1 MNPFM
6 LDQAA
11 MYAAYHRDRR
21 NIATHVLGVPAII
34 FAVLMALQLV
44 PLDFA
49 LTGLTLAWIAF
60 IFAAIFYLWMHTLGG
75 FLLGVLLLAA
85 TWGSQV
91 LAETLA
97 PTPFWIIV
105 AVLFVGGW
113 ALQLLGHGFEGRRPA
128 LVDNLLQILM
138 APLFLVFEALFA
150 LGQAGDVE
158 AAIAARMP
166 HYVQQGRA
174 SA

>member
-21 NIATHVLGVPAII
+21 NIATHVVGVPAII
-34 FAVLMALQLV
+34 FAVLMMLQLV

-60 IFAAIFYLWMHTLGG
+60 VLAAVFYLWMHTAGG
-75 FLLGVLLLAA
+75 FLLGALLLAA
-85 TWGSQV
+85 TWGSQG
-91 LAETLA
+91 LSESIA
-97 PTPFWIIV
+97 PAPFWMIV
-105 AVLFVGGW
+105 AVLFIGGW
-113 ALQLLGHGFEGRRPA
+113 ALQLLGHGFERRRPA
-128 LVDNLLQILM
+128 LLDNLLQILM

-150 LGQAGDVE
+150 LGRAKDVE

-166 HYVQQGRA
+166 AYARPGGA
-174 SA
+174 AA